1 MFDGVEV
8 AVLPLA
14 QLTSERRIQTVAFW
28 KLDVEGYELPA
39 LQGAWPTTPAAA
51 GDAPLDSAG
60 HGT

>member
-1 MFDGVEV
+1 MRSRANVEFR
-8 AVLPLA
+8 PL
-14 QLTSERRIQTVAFW
+14 TFGSSTF
-28 KLDVEGYELPA
+28 EGYELPA